1 MTQSKKTIT
10 LTELESSTYGNTQ
23 YKICIVVAEVSFFVG
38 NPVGCSIS
46 ENGFKRIL
54 LDIFYLNHFQLY
66 CNLKLK
72 QNHLYSKPKR
82 ILVGV
87 PILFKKVMQHYN
99 LNFSLQFFRKYF
111 HNFAAL

>member
-23 YKICIVVAEVSFFVG
+23 YKIRIVVAEVPFFVG

-66 CNLKLK
+66 CNLTNLT
-72 QNHLYSKPKR
+72 R
-82 ILVGV
+82 IKTKSS
-87 PILFKKVMQHYN
+87 LFKTKEDFGWST
-99 LNFSLQFFRKYF
+99 NFV
-111 HNFAAL
+111 